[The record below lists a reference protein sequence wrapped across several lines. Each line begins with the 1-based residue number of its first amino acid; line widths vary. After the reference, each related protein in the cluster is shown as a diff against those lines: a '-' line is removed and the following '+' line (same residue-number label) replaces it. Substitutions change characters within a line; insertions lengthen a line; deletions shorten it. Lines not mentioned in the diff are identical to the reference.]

1 MKKLPVGIADY
12 KEIIEENYIYVDKT
26 KYLYDL
32 INSGKFY
39 FMSRPRRFGK
49 SLTVSTFY
57 YLFKGEKEL
66 FKGTYIYDKWDFK
79 EYPIIKLDMS
89 DNTLT
94 TYEEFIE
101 SLNKMIEDIYE
112 DYEIPKIENNL
123 PTKFGNLIRVLNK
136 KYEEKVVILI
146 DEYESPI
153 LEHINDK
160 KKAEKFRG
168 FLREFYKKIKTKDAY
183 VKFVFITGITKFT
196 KTGVFSALN
205 NLSDISLNRKYG
217 QMFGYTQEELEYYFK
232 DYIKELSEEMG
243 ITEKELLEEMKRYY
257 NGFSFD
263 GEHTVYNP
271 YSILRFFSEKEFQ
284 NFWFESGS
292 PSFLYE
298 YIKGKKIE
306 YEDLVKTPVSAEDF
320 STREIEDAKANIFFT
335 QAGYLTFKGIKK
347 YGLKK
352 KYILDY
358 PNFEV
363 KNSFSTLILEANY
376 GFNDEEINRVSEIY
390 LKIEEND
397 IKGLIEEIKKIIS
410 AVPYN
415 LHKKEEKYYHSLIF
429 TIIASAGIDVKAE
442 ELTNLGRS
450 DLVIDFN
457 DRIYLFEIKLDQS
470 AEEALKQI
478 KEMKYYEKY
487 AGKEI
492 YLIGMNIN
500 SEKRNIE
507 NYIIEKL

>member
-1 MKKLPVGIADY
+1 MKKLPVGIQDY

-66 FKGTYIYDKWDFK
+66 FKDTYIYDKWEFK

-89 DNTLT
+89 DNTLRN
-94 TYEEFIE
+94 IE
-101 SLNKMIEDIYE
+101 SFEKSLDNMLDKIYKAYSIIPDI
-112 DYEIPKIENNL
+112 DDI
-123 PTKFGNLIRVLNK
+123 PTKFGNLIEKLNE
-136 KYEEKVVILI
+136 KYQEKVVILI

-263 GEHTVYNP
+263 GEHYVYNP
-271 YSILRFFSEKEFQ
+271 YSILRFFSEGKFQ

-347 YGLKK
+347 YGFKE

-415 LHKKEEKYYHSLIF
+415 LHKKEEKYYHSLMF

-450 DLVIDFN
+450 DLVIDFE

-487 AGKEI
+487 AGKEV
-492 YLIGMNIN
+492 YLIGININ

-507 NYIIEKL
+507 DYIIEKI

>member
-39 FMSRPRRFGK
+39 FMSRSRRFGK

-66 FKGTYIYDKWDFK
+66 FEGTYIYDKWDFK
-79 EYPIIKLDMS
+79 EYPIIRLNLLKAKSENTEKLK
-89 DNTLT
+89 
-94 TYEEFIE
+94 E
-101 SLNKMIEDIYE
+101 SLTKIIIQEGKRNGINIEE
-112 DYEIPKIENNL
+112 TDYAFAFDE
-123 PTKFGNLIRVLNK
+123 LIMKLSEK
-136 KYEEKVVILI
+136 GKVVILV
-146 DEYESPI
+146 DEYEKPI
-153 LEHINDK
+153 LDNINKKEKAESNREILRDFYTTIKANDEHI
-160 KKAEKFRG
+160 R
-168 FLREFYKKIKTKDAY
+168 
-183 VKFVFITGITKFT
+183 FVFITGITKFT

-205 NLSDISLNRKYG
+205 NLNDISLDTAYS

-232 DYIKELSEEMG
+232 EHIEETAKKFG
-243 ITEKELLEEMKRYY
+243 ITKKELLEEMKRYY

-271 YSILRFFSEKEFQ
+271 FSILQFFQKKELR
-284 NFWFESGS
+284 NYWFESGS

-306 YEDLVKTPVSAEDF
+306 YEDLVKIPVSAEDF
-320 STREIEDAKANIFFT
+320 STREIEDARANIFFT

-450 DLVIDFN
+450 DLVIDFD

-470 AEEALKQI
+470 SDEALKQI

-487 AGKEI
+487 SGKEI

-507 NYIIEKL
+507 EYIIEKL